1 MFGYKQAII
10 HVIAFYVILC
20 SSCVLIK
27 RKREVLIYN
36 LIIVCALYDALCKVF
51 RIKFFK
57 KILKKKNS
65 KKLSLILFFLLPSN
79 NKNIFIT
86 KYLLR

>member
-10 HVIAFYVILC
+10 HVIAFYVILG

-51 RIKFFK
+51 GIKFLK
-57 KILKKKNS
+57 KIFKEEKFKETLRNP
-65 KKLSLILFFLLPSN
+65 FFLLPSN
-79 NKNIFIT
+79 NKNIFIP